1 MLKEMG
7 MPKTKTSRLASKLYD
22 NCGVDHWGAV
32 MPNGRHILTQCKS
45 GYKNS
50 RPKADEEF
58 EYQMKNLKE
67 NLPEYSG
74 EFKGLQLLFHK
85 IDGYK
90 PEHHLVTMKYEDF
103 VEIFKVY
110 INNVKRDLE

>member
-7 MPKTKTSRLASKLYD
+7 MTKTKTSRLASQLYD

-32 MPNGRHILTQCKS
+32 MPNGRYILTQCKN
-45 GYKNS
+45 GYKKA

-58 EYQMKNLKE
+58 ENQMVNLRKNLP
-67 NLPEYSG
+67 NNAPE
-74 EFKGLQLLFHK
+74 FDALQILFHK

-90 PEHHLVTMKYEDF
+90 PEHHLVTLKYEDF
-103 VEIFKVY
+103 KEIFKSY
-110 INNVKRDLE
+110 INNLK

>member
-1 MLKEMG
+1 MK
-7 MPKTKTSRLASKLYD
+7 
-22 NCGVDHWGAV
+22 
-32 MPNGRHILTQCKS
+32 NGRHILTQCKS

-50 RPKADEEF
+50 RPRADEEF

-67 NLPEYSG
+67 NLPEHSS

-103 VEIFKVY
+103 IEIFKVY
-110 INNVKRDLE
+110 TSNVKRDLE